1 MVGATLA
8 CALAGAGLRVAV
20 VEARKPRP
28 FDAASDYDQRVSAL
42 SPGSEQILRSIGVW
56 PLIEKRR
63 LCPYQHMHVWDASG
77 RGEIHF
83 DAVELSEPYLGHI
96 IENQVI
102 QGALVERLRGL
113 EGISWYCPDTVRDI
127 EIGADGVEVEL
138 DSGTRIRS
146 RLVVGADGA
155 ASRVRS
161 LCGITFQARNYT
173 QNAVVANVSTEQS
186 HQNTAWQR
194 FLPTGPLAFLP
205 LANGQCS
212 IVWSTS
218 KAQAEDL
225 VKQEDEEFCE
235 MLSQASE
242 GKLGHITGTSS
253 RAVFPL
259 RGGQANP
266 YILPRVAL
274 IGDAAHSIHPLAGQG
289 VNLGFKDAATLAEVL
304 QEAQHDIGS
313 LRILRRYERAR
324 KGDNLLT
331 MRLMEGFKTLFSI
344 SMGPVAIL
352 RNAGLTIAN
361 RSGPL
366 KHHLMRRAMGLSGER
381 PKLALR
387 GYR

>member
-8 CALAGAGLRVAV
+8 CALASAGLRVAV
-20 VEARKPRP
+20 VEAREPSP
-28 FDAASDYDQRVSAL
+28 FDVASDYDQRVSAL
-42 SPGSEQILRSIGVW
+42 SPGSEQILRSLEVW

-96 IENQVI
+96 IENHVI
-102 QGALVERLRGL
+102 QGALVDRLRSL
-113 EGISWYCPDTVRDI
+113 ENISWYCPDTVHGI
-127 EIGADGVEVEL
+127 EVGADGVAVEL
-138 DSGTRIRS
+138 DSGTRIKS

-161 LCGITFQARNYT
+161 LCGITFQARSYT
-173 QNAVVANVSTEQS
+173 QDAVVANVSSEQS

-218 KAQAEDL
+218 QAQAEDL
-225 VKQEDEEFCE
+225 VNQTDEEFCE
-235 MLSQASE
+235 ALTEASD
-242 GKLGHITGTSS
+242 GKLGSITSTST
-253 RAVFPL
+253 RALFPL

-266 YILPRVAL
+266 YVLPRVAL

-304 QEAQHDIGS
+304 QEAHHDIGS
-313 LRILRRYERAR
+313 LRVLRRYERAR

-331 MRLMEGFKTLFSI
+331 MRAMEGFKMLFSF
-344 SMGPVAIL
+344 SRGPVAML
-352 RNAGLTIAN
+352 RNASLTIAN
-361 RSGPL
+361 GSGPL
-366 KHHLMRRAMGLSGER
+366 KHYLMRRAMGVAGER

-387 GYR
+387 GR